1 MGKSIKG
8 TKTEKNLLTSFAG
21 ESQARMRYTYFAS
34 AAKKE
39 GYEQIAAIFTET
51 ADQEKEH
58 AKRMFKWLEGGMVEI
73 TASYPAGVIGTTL
86 DNLKAAAAGEHE
98 EWSLD
103 YPHFADVAD
112 EEGFPE
118 IAAMYR
124 NIAVAEKGHEE
135 RYQAFVKNIENSAVF
150 AKDEEVVW
158 QCRNCG
164 YIFVGKQAPE
174 VLPGWRYRAK
184 PVVILCCRDS
194 DTTLSRQFFGS
205 FSVVPGRPDIKKG
218 LR

>member
-1 MGKSIKG
+1 MGKSVKG
-8 TKTEKNLLTSFAG
+8 TQTEKNLLTSFAG

-34 AAKKE
+34 VAKKE

-73 TASYPAGVIGTTL
+73 TASYPAGIIATTAE
-86 DNLKAAAAGEHE
+86 NLKAAAAGENE
-98 EWSLD
+98 EWTAD

-112 EEGFPE
+112 EEGFPA

-124 NIAVAEKGHEE
+124 NIAIAEKAHEE
-135 RYQAFVKNIENSAVF
+135 RYLAFLNNIENDTVF
-150 AKDEEVVW
+150 KKEGETVW

-164 YIFVGKQAPE
+164 FVHEGTEAPKACPACLHPQAYFE
-174 VLPGWRYRAK
+174 V
-184 PVVILCCRDS
+184 
-194 DTTLSRQFFGS
+194 
-205 FSVVPGRPDIKKG
+205 KKTNY
-218 LR
+218 